1 MAAAKADIGKET
13 ERDGAPI
20 VRETLPAFALPPLL
34 APSAGAFAAAAV
46 MGFGIA
52 NQMAGAYLG
61 LLKGAAETTRLLADA
76 MGMPDTA
83 GPEPVSAAV
92 PEPVQAPVEKTADVV
107 ALKPRKQPAKAGRVK
122 VARTA
127 KAAAPAEAGAAGTDF
142 TGLRAL
148 PGIGPKLETML
159 KARGIGTLADVAAL
173 SHEAAASLD
182 AELGL
187 DGRIAR
193 DGWVEKAAK
202 LLN

>member
-13 ERDGAPI
+13 ERDGAAI
-20 VRETLPAFALPPLL
+20 ARETLPAFALPPLL

-92 PEPVQAPVEKTADVV
+92 PAPVQKTADVV

-122 VARTA
+122 VARTV
-127 KAAAPAEAGAAGTDF
+127 KVAAPAEAGAAGTDV